1 MFLPRLNHTALEM
14 YILELAVFEKYHSC
28 GVGKKL
34 ASYCV
39 ALAKKKKC
47 HRIRLESANN
57 RRESHQFYKKLG
69 FAQLALSFTVLLTYQ
84 GIATNLFRVNCRG
97 FLKKLLNGSAN
108 LSGHSYKSFSC

>member
-1 MFLPRLNHTALEM
+1 MASAMFLPRLNHTALEM
-14 YILELAVFEKYHSC
+14 YIPELVVFEKYHSC
-28 GVGKKL
+28 GIGKKL

-69 FAQLALSFTVLLTYQ
+69 FAQLALSFTK
-84 GIATNLFRVNCRG
+84 NL
-97 FLKKLLNGSAN
+97 
-108 LSGHSYKSFSC
+108 